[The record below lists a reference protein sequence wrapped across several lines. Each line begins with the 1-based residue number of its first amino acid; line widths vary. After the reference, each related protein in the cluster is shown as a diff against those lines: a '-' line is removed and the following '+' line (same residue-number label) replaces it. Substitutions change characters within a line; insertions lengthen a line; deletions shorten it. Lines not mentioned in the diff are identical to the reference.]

1 MTSGSYVGRCSILV
15 TETNIVHTDNSV
27 PDSPQALDLVLPK
40 PGAVVL
46 LVTVSADGSLVLENV
61 KRKTIQVDTVLH
73 GSHSTRTPAVG
84 YLAMLSRRLTVKIT
98 ARGMRL
104 TAKQAVALIGGLVT
118 LVSFARV
125 VVLFLEALSAVRI
138 ERAADVEL
146 LELCAQGSASESMKM
161 RSACLQARADRAS
174 PILLKAVLRAVSTA
188 FEDFSDSVSSPGK
201 LLVVV
206 LFVLSSV
213 FLPMN
218 SWIKTL
224 FPPDEHIEGNGHVV
238 VVAHDVAS
246 ALGRPRLN
254 FRRRV
259 AGALRMRKHRPFSP
273 SIEEIDDF
281 DVEGKSED
289 HLVDVDLSHKK
300 WD

>member
-1 MTSGSYVGRCSILV
+1 MLSSR
-15 TETNIVHTDNSV
+15 
-27 PDSPQALDLVLPK
+27 
-40 PGAVVL
+40 
-46 LVTVSADGSLVLENV
+46 
-61 KRKTIQVDTVLH
+61 
-73 GSHSTRTPAVG
+73 PAVQ
-84 YLAMLSRRLTVKIT
+84 IT
-98 ARGMRL
+98 ASAMRL
-104 TAKQAVALIGGLVT
+104 TAKQAVALIGGLIT
-118 LVSFARV
+118 IVSFARV
-125 VVLFLEALSAVRI
+125 AVLFLEALSAVRT

-146 LELCAQGSASESMKM
+146 LELCAQGSASDSMKM

-218 SWIKTL
+218 TWIKTL
-224 FPPDEHIEGNGHVV
+224 LPAEDGVEGSGHVV

-246 ALGRPRLN
+246 ALGRPRIG
-254 FRRRV
+254 FRKRV
-259 AGALRMRKHRPFSP
+259 SGALRMRRARPCSE
-273 SIEEIDDF
+273 IEEVDPF
-281 DVEGKSED
+281 DVESKADD
-289 HLVDVDLSHKK
+289 HLVSLDIGHQK

>member
-1 MTSGSYVGRCSILV
+1 
-15 TETNIVHTDNSV
+15 
-27 PDSPQALDLVLPK
+27 
-40 PGAVVL
+40 
-46 LVTVSADGSLVLENV
+46 
-61 KRKTIQVDTVLH
+61 
-73 GSHSTRTPAVG
+73 
-84 YLAMLSRRLTVKIT
+84 
-98 ARGMRL
+98 MRL

-188 FEDFSDSVSSPGK
+188 FEDFSESVSSPGK

-246 ALGRPRLN
+246 ALGKPRLN
-254 FRRRV
+254 LRRRV
-259 AGALRMRKHRPFSP
+259 AGALRMRKQKTFSP

>member
-1 MTSGSYVGRCSILV
+1 
-15 TETNIVHTDNSV
+15 
-27 PDSPQALDLVLPK
+27 
-40 PGAVVL
+40 
-46 LVTVSADGSLVLENV
+46 
-61 KRKTIQVDTVLH
+61 
-73 GSHSTRTPAVG
+73 VG
-84 YLAMLSRRLTVKIT
+84 YLAIASRRVPFNIT
-98 ARGMRL
+98 AREMRL
-104 TAKQAVALIGGLVT
+104 TAKQAVALVGGLVT

-206 LFVLSSV
+206 LFVLSSI

-218 SWIKTL
+218 SWIKAIL
-224 FPPDEHIEGNGHVV
+224 PQEEYVEGSGHVV

-246 ALGRPRLN
+246 SLRTHRIG
-254 FRRRV
+254 FKRRV
-259 AGALRMRKHRPFSP
+259 AAALRLRTNGR
-273 SIEEIDDF
+273 IEEVDGF
-281 DVEGKSED
+281 DVEGRADD
-289 HLVDVDLSHKK
+289 HLLDLDIGHQK

>member
-1 MTSGSYVGRCSILV
+1 
-15 TETNIVHTDNSV
+15 
-27 PDSPQALDLVLPK
+27 
-40 PGAVVL
+40 
-46 LVTVSADGSLVLENV
+46 
-61 KRKTIQVDTVLH
+61 
-73 GSHSTRTPAVG
+73 
-84 YLAMLSRRLTVKIT
+84 
-98 ARGMRL
+98 MRL

-259 AGALRMRKHRPFSP
+259 AGALRMRKHKPFSP